1 MTKYKPGIRDLVHSS
16 FIVFFIVMA
25 ALLADR
31 YYLGGQETPLDLS
44 PEAMD
49 RLESE
54 SLWYGIYLQGSRIG
68 YSHSITTVL
77 DSVIIST
84 DHTFLAFSMIG
95 SRQQVNSYSRAVTD
109 TLMRL
114 QSFVFSLTGQDTD
127 YGVRGRV
134 DGNALNVVL
143 TVAGES
149 RGERIEIEEPPQLP
163 GTIQLLIGNGLP
175 DSAGS
180 YTTTVFDPSSMKN
193 VSLTIEAAGDS
204 SIEYQG
210 RLVAVRI
217 VRQQMG
223 GLAIVSFIDSAGN
236 VIEERSGMGYR
247 MVLEDEQSAR
257 EGEWNDGGTDI
268 QRLVAVV
275 PDRPV
280 YSARNLAW
288 LTVEI
293 TGLGRDTLL
302 LGGGPQSYSPPVLT
316 ISVRG
321 PDSPGPK
328 EKLLPEVLAAASAPG
343 QFVLSE
349 HPRLLEL
356 AAAIVDMSEPPEAK
370 IRRILDW
377 LEENIEIKPTFSI
390 PNTLEV
396 MQRRSGDCNEF
407 AVMFASLARAVGVPT
422 RIAMGLVYVDDAFY
436 YHAWCESY
444 LQGRWVGVDPVF
456 GQFPADASHL
466 RFIAGEM
473 DRQVEILPLIGKVG
487 VKVIGSETGLESLR

>member
-1 MTKYKPGIRDLVHSS
+1 VAKYKPGIRDLVHTS
-16 FIVFFIVMA
+16 FIIFFLVMA

-31 YYLGGQETPLDLS
+31 YYLGGQEIPLNLS
-44 PEAMD
+44 PEALD

-54 SLWYGIYLQGSRIG
+54 SVWYGIYLQGSKIG
-68 YSHSITTVL
+68 YSNSITTVL
-77 DSVIIST
+77 DSSIIST
-84 DHTFLAFSMIG
+84 DHTFLSFSMIG
-95 SRQQVNSYSRAVTD
+95 SRQEVNSYSRAVTD

-134 DGNALNVVL
+134 DGNALNVVMN
-143 TVAGES
+143 VAGES

-163 GTIQLLIGNGLP
+163 STIQLLLDDELLESG
-175 DSAGS
+175 GS

-193 VSLTIEAAGDS
+193 VPLTVQAAGDT
-204 SIEYQG
+204 SIQYRGEI
-210 RLVAVRI
+210 VEVRK
-217 VRQQMG
+217 VLQQMG
-223 GLAIVSFIDSAGN
+223 GLEIVSFVDSSGN
-236 VIEERSGMGYR
+236 VIVEQSGMGYR

-257 EGEWNDGGTDI
+257 NGQWSDGDTDI

-280 YSARNLAW
+280 YSARNLRGM
-288 LTVEI
+288 TVEI
-293 TGLGRDTLL
+293 TGLGQDTLL
-302 LGGGPQSYSPPVLT
+302 LNGGPQSYSAPMLT
-316 ISVRG
+316 IDGRG
-321 PDSPGPK
+321 PDEDAP
-328 EKLLPEVLAAASAPG
+328 EEELLPEVLASANAPG
-343 QFVLSE
+343 HFVLSE

-356 AAAIVDMSEPPEAK
+356 AARIVDISEPAETK
-370 IRRILDW
+370 IRQILDW
-377 LEENIEIKPTFSI
+377 LEDNIEIKPTFSI

-407 AVMFASLARAVGVPT
+407 AVMFASLARAAGVPT

-436 YHAWCESY
+436 YHAWCECY
-444 LQGRWVGVDPVF
+444 IQRWIGVDPVF
-456 GQFPADASHL
+456 GQFPADASHI

-487 VKVIGSETGLESLR
+487 VRIIGSETGLESLR

>member
-1 MTKYKPGIRDLVHSS
+1 MAKYKPGFRDLAHSS

-25 ALLADR
+25 TLLADR
-31 YYLGGQETPLDLS
+31 YYLGGQEIPHGLS
-44 PEAMD
+44 PEALD

-54 SLWYGIYLQGSRIG
+54 SVWYGIYLQGSKIG

-77 DSVIIST
+77 DSAIITT
-84 DHTFLAFSMIG
+84 DHTFLSFSMIG
-95 SRQQVNSYSRAVTD
+95 SRQEVTSYSRAVTD

-134 DGNALNVVL
+134 DGNALNVVMS
-143 TVAGES
+143 VAGES
-149 RGERIEIEEPPQLP
+149 RGERIEIDEPPQLP
-163 GTIQLLIGNGLP
+163 STIQLLFDDELL
-175 DSAGS
+175 DSGGR

-193 VSLTIEAAGDS
+193 VPLTVEAAGDTA
-204 SIEYQG
+204 IEYQG
-210 RLVAVRI
+210 AVVN
-217 VRQQMG
+217 VRRVIQRMS
-223 GLAIVSFIDSAGN
+223 GLEIVSFIDSADN

-257 EGEWNDGGTDI
+257 NGDWNDGSTDI

-275 PDRPV
+275 PNRRLF
-280 YSARNLAW
+280 SARDLKR

-293 TGLGRDTLL
+293 TGLGEDTLL

-316 ISVRG
+316 ITVRG
-321 PDSPGPK
+321 PDSLAPT
-328 EKLLPEVLAAASAPG
+328 EELLPEVLASASAPG
-343 QFVLSE
+343 HFVLSE
-349 HPRLLEL
+349 HPRLMSL
-356 AAAIVDMSEPPEAK
+356 AADIVDISEPAEVK
-370 IRRILDW
+370 IRQILDW

-422 RIAMGLVYVDDAFY
+422 RIAMGLVYVEDAFY
-436 YHAWCESY
+436 FHAWCECY
-444 LQGRWVGVDPVF
+444 LERWVAVDPVF

-487 VKVIGSETGLESLR
+487 VRIIESETGLESLR